1 MGIKT
6 WLNKV
11 LKKDTQQIA
20 PIPVYRL
27 ETPDKI
33 LETKIQ
39 PIKLPTTFDISER
52 LVNLS
57 RDISHLKDEMVS
69 KSWFKTEFEDAS
81 PSVVDKLDGISNE
94 LKSLQSNFTKF
105 TKLLSSELSNFS
117 KTTILPVTDVNHFG
131 MSLNT
136 SEIIYKIIKRNKK
149 IRYKGIIKQVPVSD
163 PTLSKYLKILISKK
177 KIRRTKIGKAVFYE
191 AT

>member
-11 LKKDTQQIA
+11 LKKDTQQIG

-69 KSWFKTEFEDAS
+69 RSWFKTEFEDVS

-94 LKSLQSNFTKF
+94 LKSLQNNFTKF

-136 SEIIYKIIKRNKK
+136 SEIIYKIIKRNKN
-149 IRYKGIIKQVPVSD
+149 IRYKGIKKQVPVSD

-191 AT
+191 PV

>member
-191 AT
+191 AV